1 MGVHNLT
8 RRAAALV
15 ALLILGGCNQ
25 AAKTGGGGPDKFAGL
40 DGEILKW
47 RSEIIAGDPLCKS
60 QAEGQKCDSFEVA
73 CKAERTITADDQTKG
88 ITARVVTAMT
98 WNGFDAKFQHAQ
110 SGSRIAEFVKSG
122 SGWTRGEHAP
132 VNMGTCADL

>member
-1 MGVHNLT
+1 
-8 RRAAALV
+8 V

-25 AAKTGGGGPDKFAGL
+25 AAKTGGGADKFAGL

-47 RSEIIAGDPLCKS
+47 RSQIIAADPLCKS
-60 QAEGQKCDSFEVA
+60 QAEGQKCESFEVS
-73 CKAERTITADDQTKG
+73 CKAERTVTPDDQAKG
-88 ITARVVTAMT
+88 ITARVVTAMS

-110 SGSRIAEFVKSG
+110 SGSRTAEFVKSS
-122 SGWTRGEHAP
+122 SGWTRAEHAP